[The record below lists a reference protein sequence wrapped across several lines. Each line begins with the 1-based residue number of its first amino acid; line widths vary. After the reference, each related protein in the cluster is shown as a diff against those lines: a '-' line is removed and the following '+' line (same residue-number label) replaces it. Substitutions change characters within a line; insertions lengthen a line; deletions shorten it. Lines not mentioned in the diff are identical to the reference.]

1 MATSIGVSR
10 EAFLLRLV
18 TMRRASWDFYM
29 ERRKKFKDDHEAT
42 AAAKALASKKEVK
55 IKRSILLMSWN
66 GRGFTRLVL
75 RSYYDNRITLN
86 DVSSY
91 LGAKVKHI
99 PALERAAF
107 QTAE

>member
-1 MATSIGVSR
+1 MQ
-10 EAFLLRLV
+10 
-18 TMRRASWDFYM
+18 RASWDFYL
-29 ERRKKFKDDHEAT
+29 RRRMKFKNDYEAA
-42 AAAKALASKKEVK
+42 AAAKALAPKKEVR
-55 IKRSILLMSWN
+55 IPRPILLMSWN

-99 PALERAAF
+99 PAIERVVF

>member
-1 MATSIGVSR
+1 
-10 EAFLLRLV
+10 
-18 TMRRASWDFYM
+18 
-29 ERRKKFKDDHEAT
+29 
-42 AAAKALASKKEVK
+42 
-55 IKRSILLMSWN
+55 MSWN
-66 GRGFTRLVL
+66 GKGFTRLVL

-99 PALERAAF
+99 PAIERVVF